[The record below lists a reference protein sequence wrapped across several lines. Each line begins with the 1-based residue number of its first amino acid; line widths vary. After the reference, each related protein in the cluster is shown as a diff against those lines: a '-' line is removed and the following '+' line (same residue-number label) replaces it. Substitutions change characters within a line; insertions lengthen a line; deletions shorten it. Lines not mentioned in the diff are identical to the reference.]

1 MFHALVLQL
10 QLLILRVSKQQQSI
24 SPSLLLEDNI
34 KARISCCCELRN
46 AFTFKQLIENYG
58 CPVGFKT
65 QESTT
70 QTITN
75 VVQRGCTIPSV
86 APCDQGAD
94 QPALEQRRTPTPRPL
109 PFSDACRAPPLPRE
123 RPASLP
129 LSSVGTLGQLPP
141 ARSIKR
147 YQTYIIRR
155 KSHVCL
161 EGVQII
167 IIILKKKITKEL
179 MSSIWSSPAVS
190 SSDIDALI

>member
-1 MFHALVLQL
+1 M
-10 QLLILRVSKQQQSI
+10 
-24 SPSLLLEDNI
+24 
-34 KARISCCCELRN
+34 
-46 AFTFKQLIENYG
+46 
-58 CPVGFKT
+58 GFKT

-75 VVQRGCTIPSV
+75 VVQRGCTVPSV

-94 QPALEQRRTPTPRPL
+94 QPALEQKRTPTPRPL

-167 IIILKKKITKEL
+167 III
-179 MSSIWSSPAVS
+179 
-190 SSDIDALI
+190 